1 MRPSTVCG
9 AFVLAV
15 IVAAGSGTSTIDA
28 ELACEA
34 AREMVRLQAQPAPA
48 PAPAPS
54 KCIKC
59 DGTGRV
65 LSGDG
70 LAIIPCPL
78 CKKGTR

>member
-1 MRPSTVCG
+1 MKATTALG

-15 IVAAGSGTSTIDA
+15 IVAVGDSPSTLDA
-28 ELACEA
+28 ELACET

-48 PAPAPS
+48 PPKPAPG
-54 KCIKC
+54 KCVRC

-70 LAIIPCPL
+70 IAIIPCPV
-78 CKKGTR
+78 CGGNK